1 MFLLYDER
9 RYLFLED
16 KNKLN
21 KDKISVLQEI
31 YDKCLGD
38 RTIAKEEIQK
48 TTDRLSEID
57 LYLESMKVDNEFD
70 LKIFSPRKSEDLSK
84 DKERIS
90 QYEKEKY
97 ELENCKKRQITEL
110 TQLNIQIEQLELLI
124 KNFNETRFKIID
136 VQEKERQRIARDL
149 HDSTV
154 QNLTHLIHRIEL
166 SSMFI
171 DQDKVR
177 SKLELESCIKILKT
191 SIEEI
196 RETIFNL
203 RPMSFDD
210 LGFRQCIENL
220 IANIKLNYRNCDVEL
235 DIFDLDQY
243 EWKIKNKKSIN
254 LFLVTV
260 YRIIQE
266 AISNIIKHSEAD
278 KILLD
283 IKCIDTNCVVIIKD
297 NGKGFSVEDALEQ
310 NEKHFGLSD
319 MQDRVNLLNGNIDI
333 ISECGHG
340 TELKIEIPLI

>member
-1 MFLLYDER
+1 MNR
-9 RYLFLED
+9 
-16 KNKLN
+16 
-21 KDKISVLQEI
+21 DKIFVLQEI

-38 RTIAKEEIQK
+38 RIGTKENIQK
-48 TTDRLSEID
+48 ITNRLSEIE
-57 LYLESMKVDNEFD
+57 LHLNSMRQDDEFD
-70 LKIFSPRKSEDLSK
+70 LKVFSPRKSEDLSK

-90 QYEKEKY
+90 QLENEKY
-97 ELENCKKRQITEL
+97 ELENSKRKQEAEL
-110 TQLNIQIEQLELLI
+110 SKLDTQIEQLEQLI
-124 KNFNETRFKIID
+124 KNFNDTRFKIID
-136 VQEKERQRIARDL
+136 VQEKERQRISRDL

-171 DQDKVR
+171 DQDKIR
-177 SKLELESCIKILKT
+177 AKLELESCIKILKT
-191 SIEEI
+191 SIDEM

-203 RPMSFDD
+203 RPMTFDD
-210 LGFRQCIENL
+210 LGFRQCVENL
-220 IANIKLNYRNCDVEL
+220 IANMKLNYRNCDVEL
-235 DIFDLDQY
+235 NIFELDQY
-243 EWKIKNKKSIN
+243 EWKIKNKKPIN

-278 KILLD
+278 KVLLD
-283 IKCIDTNCVVIIKD
+283 IKCVDTTCVVTIKD
-297 NGKGFSVEDALEQ
+297 NGKGFSVEDTLDQ

-319 MQDRVNLLNGNIDI
+319 MQDRVNLLNGNINI

>member
-1 MFLLYDER
+1 M
-9 RYLFLED
+9 
-16 KNKLN
+16 NKE
-21 KDKISVLQEI
+21 KISVLQEI
-31 YDKCLGD
+31 YDRCLKD
-38 RTIAKEEIQK
+38 RIDIKNSIQN
-48 TTDRLSEID
+48 TTDRLSEVD
-57 LYLESMKVDNEFD
+57 LYLGTMEEDKEFD
-70 LKIFSPRKSEDLSK
+70 LKVFSPRKSEVLLK
-84 DKERIS
+84 DKERII
-90 QYEKEKY
+90 QYQEEKQK
-97 ELENCKKRQITEL
+97 LENRRREQNSK
-110 TQLNIQIEQLELLI
+110 LNKLDTQIEQLELLI
-124 KNFNETRFKIID
+124 KNFNDTRFKIID
-136 VQEKERQRIARDL
+136 VREKERQRIAREL

-154 QNLTHLIHRIEL
+154 QNLTHLIHKIEL

-171 DQDKVR
+171 DQDKIR
-177 SKLELESCIKILKT
+177 SKLELESCIKILKS

-220 IANIKLNYRNCDVEL
+220 IANIKLNYPNCDVEL
-235 DIFDLDQY
+235 NIFDLDRY
-243 EWKIKNKKSIN
+243 DWKIKNKKSIN

-278 KILLD
+278 KIVLD
-283 IKCIDTNCVVIIKD
+283 VKCVDLNCVIIIKD
-297 NGKGFSVEDALEQ
+297 NGKGFSVEDTLEQ

-319 MQDRVNLLNGNIDI
+319 MQDRVNLLNGTIDI

>member
-1 MFLLYDER
+1 M
-9 RYLFLED
+9 
-16 KNKLN
+16 NKE
-21 KDKISVLQEI
+21 KISVLQDI
-31 YDKCLGD
+31 YDRCLKD
-38 RTIAKEEIQK
+38 RIDIKESIQK
-48 TTDRLSEID
+48 TTDRLSEIE
-57 LYLESMKVDNEFD
+57 LYLSTIEEDKEFD
-70 LKIFSPRKSEDLSK
+70 LKVFSPRKSEVLLK
-84 DKERIS
+84 DKERVI
-90 QYEKEKY
+90 QYQEEKQK
-97 ELENCKKRQITEL
+97 LENRRREL
-110 TQLNIQIEQLELLI
+110 NSKLNQLDIQIEQLELLI

-136 VQEKERQRIARDL
+136 VQEKERQRIAREL

-154 QNLTHLIHRIEL
+154 QNLTHLIHKIEL

-171 DQDKVR
+171 DQDKIR

-203 RPMSFDD
+203 RPMTFDD

-220 IANIKLNYRNCDVEL
+220 IANIKLSYRNCDVEL
-235 DIFDLDQY
+235 NICDLDRY
-243 EWKIKNKKSIN
+243 DWKIKNKKSIN

-278 KILLD
+278 KIALD
-283 IKCIDTNCVVIIKD
+283 VKCIDLNCVIIIKD
-297 NGKGFSVEDALEQ
+297 NGKGFSVEDTLEQ

-319 MQDRVNLLNGNIDI
+319 MQDRVNLLNGTFNI

>member
-1 MFLLYDER
+1 MIDIGI
-9 RYLFLED
+9 FLED
-16 KNKLN
+16 KYKLN
-21 KDKISVLQEI
+21 KEKLSVLQEI
-31 YDKCLGD
+31 YDGCLKD
-38 RTIAKEEIQK
+38 RTDLKDNIQK
-48 TTDRLSEID
+48 TENRLSEIE
-57 LYLESMKVDNEFD
+57 LYLGSVEKDEEFD
-70 LKIFSPRKSEDLSK
+70 LKVFSPRKSETLLK
-84 DKERIS
+84 DKERILEF
-90 QYEKEKY
+90 EKEKQ
-97 ELENCKKRQITEL
+97 ELEYKKKEQNSKLIKL
-110 TQLNIQIEQLELLI
+110 DIQIEQLELLI

-136 VQEKERQRIARDL
+136 VQEKERQRIAREL

-171 DQDKVR
+171 DQDTVR

-210 LGFRQCIENL
+210 LGFKQCIENL
-220 IANIKLNYRNCDVEL
+220 IANIKLNYRNCIVEL
-235 DIFDLDQY
+235 NVFDLDQY
-243 EWKIKNKKSIN
+243 DWKIKNKKSIN

-278 KILLD
+278 KIILE
-283 IKCIDTNCVVIIKD
+283 IKCIDANCIINIKD
-297 NGKGFSVEDALEQ
+297 NGKGFSVEDTLEQ

-319 MQDRVNLLNGNIDI
+319 MQDRVNILNGSIDI
-333 ISECGHG
+333 ISECGQG

>member
-1 MFLLYDER
+1 M
-9 RYLFLED
+9 
-16 KNKLN
+16 
-21 KDKISVLQEI
+21 
-31 YDKCLGD
+31 
-38 RTIAKEEIQK
+38 
-48 TTDRLSEID
+48 
-57 LYLESMKVDNEFD
+57 
-70 LKIFSPRKSEDLSK
+70 K
-84 DKERIS
+84 DKERRLE
-90 QYEKEKY
+90 YEKEKQ
-97 ELENCKKRQITEL
+97 ELEYKKKEKNYKLFEL
-110 TQLNIQIEQLELLI
+110 DTQIEQLEQLI

-136 VQEKERQRIARDL
+136 VQEKERQRIAREL

-171 DQDKVR
+171 DQDTIR

-210 LGFRQCIENL
+210 LGFKQCIENL

-235 DIFDLDQY
+235 NIFDLDHY
-243 EWKIKNKKSIN
+243 DWKMKNKKSIN
-254 LFLVTV
+254 LFLVTM

-266 AISNIIKHSEAD
+266 AVSNIIKHSEAD
-278 KILLD
+278 KIVLD
-283 IKCIDTNCVVIIKD
+283 IKCIDTNCMILIKD
-297 NGKGFSVEDALEQ
+297 NGKGFSVEDTLEQ

-319 MQDRVNLLNGNIDI
+319 MQDRVNILNGTIDI
-333 ISECGHG
+333 ISECGQG

>member
-1 MFLLYDER
+1 MIDIDI
-9 RYLFLED
+9 FLED
-16 KNKLN
+16 KYKLN
-21 KDKISVLQEI
+21 KEKLSVLQEI
-31 YDKCLGD
+31 YDGCLKD
-38 RTIAKEEIQK
+38 RTDLKEIIQK
-48 TTDRLSEID
+48 IEDRLSEIE
-57 LYLESMKVDNEFD
+57 LYLGSSEEDKEFD
-70 LKIFSPRKSEDLSK
+70 LKIFSPRKSEALLK
-84 DKERIS
+84 DKERILEF
-90 QYEKEKY
+90 EKEKQ
-97 ELENCKKRQITEL
+97 ELEYKKKEQNSKLIKL
-110 TQLNIQIEQLELLI
+110 DIQIEQLELLI

-136 VQEKERQRIARDL
+136 VKEKERQRIAREL

-171 DQDKVR
+171 DQDTVR

-210 LGFRQCIENL
+210 LGFKQCIENL
-220 IANIKLNYRNCDVEL
+220 IANIKLNYRNCIVEL
-235 DIFDLDQY
+235 NVFDLDQY
-243 EWKIKNKKSIN
+243 DWKIKNKKSIN

-278 KILLD
+278 KIILE
-283 IKCIDTNCVVIIKD
+283 IKCIDANCIINIKD
-297 NGKGFSVEDALEQ
+297 NGKGFSVEDTLEQ

-319 MQDRVNLLNGNIDI
+319 MQDRVNILNGSIDI
-333 ISECGHG
+333 ISECGQG

>member
-1 MFLLYDER
+1 MINVGICY
-9 RYLFLED
+9 FLED
-16 KNKLN
+16 KDKLN
-21 KDKISVLQEI
+21 KEKTSVLQEI
-31 YDKCLGD
+31 YDRCLKD
-38 RTIAKEEIQK
+38 RIDIKESICK
-48 TTDRLSEID
+48 TENRLSEIE
-57 LYLESMKVDNEFD
+57 LYLSTIEEDKEFD
-70 LKIFSPRKSEDLSK
+70 LKVFSPRKSEVLLK
-84 DKERIS
+84 EKERIIEC
-90 QYEKEKY
+90 QEEKLK
-97 ELENCKKRQITEL
+97 LENRKREQKSKL
-110 TQLNIQIEQLELLI
+110 NQLDIQIEQLELLF
-124 KNFNETRFKIID
+124 KNFNDTRFKIID
-136 VQEKERQRIARDL
+136 VQEKERQRIAREL

-154 QNLTHLIHRIEL
+154 QNLTHLIHKIEL

-171 DQDKVR
+171 DQDKIR
-177 SKLELESCIKILKT
+177 SKLELESCIKLLKT

-220 IANIKLNYRNCDVEL
+220 IANIKLNYKNCDVQL
-235 DIFDLDQY
+235 NIFDLDQY
-243 EWKIKNKKSIN
+243 DWKIRNKKSIN

-283 IKCIDTNCVVIIKD
+283 IKCIDSDCVILIKD
-297 NGKGFSVEDALEQ
+297 NGKGFSVEDTLEQ

-319 MQDRVNLLNGNIDI
+319 MQDRVNLLNGTIDI

-340 TELKIEIPLI
+340 TELKIVIPLI

>member
-1 MFLLYDER
+1 M
-9 RYLFLED
+9 
-16 KNKLN
+16 NKE
-21 KDKISVLQEI
+21 KISVLQDI
-31 YDKCLGD
+31 YDRCLKD
-38 RTIAKEEIQK
+38 RIDIKESIQK
-48 TTDRLSEID
+48 TTDRLSEIE
-57 LYLESMKVDNEFD
+57 LYLSTIEEDKEFD
-70 LKIFSPRKSEDLSK
+70 LKIFSPRKSEVLLK
-84 DKERIS
+84 DKERVI
-90 QYEKEKY
+90 QYQEEKQK
-97 ELENCKKRQITEL
+97 LENRRREQNSKL
-110 TQLNIQIEQLELLI
+110 NQLDIQIEQLELLI

-136 VQEKERQRIARDL
+136 VQEKERQRIAREL

-154 QNLTHLIHRIEL
+154 QNLTHLIHKIEL

-171 DQDKVR
+171 DQDKIR

-203 RPMSFDD
+203 RPMTFDD

-235 DIFDLDQY
+235 NICDLDRY
-243 EWKIKNKKSIN
+243 DWKIKNKKSIN

-278 KILLD
+278 KIALD
-283 IKCIDTNCVVIIKD
+283 VKCIDLNCVIIIKD
-297 NGKGFSVEDALEQ
+297 NGKGFSVEDTLEQ

-319 MQDRVNLLNGNIDI
+319 MQDRVNLLNGTFNI

>member
-1 MFLLYDER
+1 M
-9 RYLFLED
+9 
-16 KNKLN
+16 NKE
-21 KDKISVLQEI
+21 KISVLQDI
-31 YDKCLGD
+31 YDRCLKD
-38 RTIAKEEIQK
+38 RIDIKESIQK
-48 TTDRLSEID
+48 TTDRLSEIE
-57 LYLESMKVDNEFD
+57 LYLSTIEEDKEFD
-70 LKIFSPRKSEDLSK
+70 LKVFSPRKSEVLLK
-84 DKERIS
+84 DKERVI
-90 QYEKEKY
+90 QYQEEKQK
-97 ELENCKKRQITEL
+97 LENRRREQNSKL
-110 TQLNIQIEQLELLI
+110 NQLDIQIEQLELLI

-136 VQEKERQRIARDL
+136 VQEKERQRIAREL

-154 QNLTHLIHRIEL
+154 QNLTHLIHKIEL

-171 DQDKVR
+171 DQDKIR

-203 RPMSFDD
+203 RPMTFDD

-220 IANIKLNYRNCDVEL
+220 IANIKLSYRNCDVEL
-235 DIFDLDQY
+235 NICDLDRY
-243 EWKIKNKKSIN
+243 DWKIKNKKSIN

-278 KILLD
+278 KIALD
-283 IKCIDTNCVVIIKD
+283 VKCIDLNCVIIIKD
-297 NGKGFSVEDALEQ
+297 NGKGFSVEDTLEQ

-319 MQDRVNLLNGNIDI
+319 MQDRVNLLNGTFNI

>member
-1 MFLLYDER
+1 M
-9 RYLFLED
+9 
-16 KNKLN
+16 N

-31 YDKCLGD
+31 YDKCLRD
-38 RTIAKEEIQK
+38 RIDTKENIQK
-48 TTDRLSEID
+48 MTDRLSEIELHLNSIQQD
-57 LYLESMKVDNEFD
+57 DEFD
-70 LKIFSPRKSEDLSK
+70 LKVFSPRKSKDLSIE
-84 DKERIS
+84 KERIS
-90 QYEKEKY
+90 QLENEKY
-97 ELENCKKRQITEL
+97 ELENSKRKQEAEL
-110 TQLNIQIEQLELLI
+110 SKLDTQIEQLEQLI
-124 KNFNETRFKIID
+124 KNFNDTRFKIID
-136 VQEKERQRIARDL
+136 VQEKERQRISRDL

-177 SKLELESCIKILKT
+177 AKLELESCIKILKT

-203 RPMSFDD
+203 RPMTFDD
-210 LGFRQCIENL
+210 LGFRQCVENL
-220 IANIKLNYRNCDVEL
+220 IANMKLNYRNCDVEL
-235 DIFDLDQY
+235 NVFELDQY

-278 KILLD
+278 KISLD
-283 IKCIDTNCVVIIKD
+283 IKCVDTNCVLIIKD
-297 NGKGFSVEDALEQ
+297 NGKGFSVEDTLDQ

-319 MQDRVNLLNGNIDI
+319 MQDRVNLLNGNINI

>member
-1 MFLLYDER
+1 MIDIDI
-9 RYLFLED
+9 FLED
-16 KNKLN
+16 KYKLN
-21 KDKISVLQEI
+21 KEKLSVLQEI
-31 YDKCLGD
+31 YDGCLKD
-38 RTIAKEEIQK
+38 RTDLKEIIQK
-48 TTDRLSEID
+48 IEDRLSEIE
-57 LYLESMKVDNEFD
+57 LYLGSSEEDKEFD
-70 LKIFSPRKSEDLSK
+70 LKIFSPRKSEALLK
-84 DKERIS
+84 DKERILEF
-90 QYEKEKY
+90 EKEKQ
-97 ELENCKKRQITEL
+97 ELEYKKKEQNSKLIKL
-110 TQLNIQIEQLELLI
+110 DIQIEQLELLI

-136 VQEKERQRIARDL
+136 VQEKERQRIAREL

-171 DQDKVR
+171 DQDTVR

-210 LGFRQCIENL
+210 LGFKQCIENL
-220 IANIKLNYRNCDVEL
+220 IANIKLNYRNCIVEL
-235 DIFDLDQY
+235 NVFDLDQY
-243 EWKIKNKKSIN
+243 DWKIKNKKSIN

-278 KILLD
+278 KIILE
-283 IKCIDTNCVVIIKD
+283 IKCIDANCIINIKD
-297 NGKGFSVEDALEQ
+297 NGKGFSVEDTLEQ

-319 MQDRVNLLNGNIDI
+319 MQDRVNILNGSIDI
-333 ISECGHG
+333 ISECGQG

>member
-1 MFLLYDER
+1 M
-9 RYLFLED
+9 
-16 KNKLN
+16 NKE
-21 KDKISVLQEI
+21 KISVLQDI
-31 YDKCLGD
+31 YDRCLKD
-38 RTIAKEEIQK
+38 RIDIKESIQK
-48 TTDRLSEID
+48 TTDRLSEIE
-57 LYLESMKVDNEFD
+57 LYLSTIEEDKEFD
-70 LKIFSPRKSEDLSK
+70 LKVFSPRKSEVLLK
-84 DKERIS
+84 DKERVI
-90 QYEKEKY
+90 QYQEEKQK
-97 ELENCKKRQITEL
+97 LENRRREL
-110 TQLNIQIEQLELLI
+110 NSKLNQLDIQIEQLEILI

-136 VQEKERQRIARDL
+136 VQEKERQRIAREL

-154 QNLTHLIHRIEL
+154 QNLTHLIHKIEL

-171 DQDKVR
+171 DQDKIR

-203 RPMSFDD
+203 RPMTFDD

-220 IANIKLNYRNCDVEL
+220 IANIKLSYRNCDVEL
-235 DIFDLDQY
+235 NICDLDRY
-243 EWKIKNKKSIN
+243 DWKIKNKKSIN

-278 KILLD
+278 KIALD
-283 IKCIDTNCVVIIKD
+283 VKCIDLNCVIIIKD
-297 NGKGFSVEDALEQ
+297 NGKGFSVEDTLEQ

-319 MQDRVNLLNGNIDI
+319 MQDRVNLLNGTFNI

>member
-1 MFLLYDER
+1 M
-9 RYLFLED
+9 
-16 KNKLN
+16 N
-21 KDKISVLQEI
+21 KDKISALQEI
-31 YDKCLGD
+31 YDRCLKD
-38 RTIAKEEIQK
+38 RIDEKENLQK
-48 TTDRLSEID
+48 TTNRLSEIEM
-57 LYLESMKVDNEFD
+57 YLSSIKDDQEFD
-70 LKIFSPRKSEDLSK
+70 LKVFSPRKSEALSK
-84 DKERIS
+84 DKERVS
-90 QYEKEKY
+90 QCEEEKQA
-97 ELENCKKRQITEL
+97 LEYLQREQNIKL
-110 TQLNIQIEQLELLI
+110 TQLNKQIEQLELLI
-124 KNFNETRFKIID
+124 KNINETRFKIID
-136 VQEKERQRIARDL
+136 VQEKERQRIAREL

-154 QNLTHLIHRIEL
+154 QNLTHLIHKIEL

-171 DQDKVR
+171 DQDTVR

-220 IANIKLNYRNCDVEL
+220 ITNIKLNYKNCDVEL

-243 EWKIKNKKSIN
+243 DWKMKNKKSIN

-266 AISNIIKHSEAD
+266 ALSNIIKHSEAS
-278 KILLD
+278 KITLD
-283 IKCIDTNCVVIIKD
+283 VKCIDNNCRIIIKD
-297 NGKGFSVEDALEQ
+297 NGVGFSVEDALEQ

-319 MQDRVNLLNGNIDI
+319 MQDRVNLLNGTIDI

>member
-1 MFLLYDER
+1 M
-9 RYLFLED
+9 
-16 KNKLN
+16 NKE
-21 KDKISVLQEI
+21 KISVLQDI
-31 YDKCLGD
+31 YDRCLKD
-38 RTIAKEEIQK
+38 RIDIKESIQK
-48 TTDRLSEID
+48 TTDRLSEIE
-57 LYLESMKVDNEFD
+57 LYLSTIEEDKEFD
-70 LKIFSPRKSEDLSK
+70 LKVFSPRKSEVLLK
-84 DKERIS
+84 DKERVI
-90 QYEKEKY
+90 QYQEEKQK
-97 ELENCKKRQITEL
+97 LENRRREQNSK
-110 TQLNIQIEQLELLI
+110 LNKLDTQIEQLELLI

-136 VQEKERQRIARDL
+136 VQEKERQRIAREL

-154 QNLTHLIHRIEL
+154 QNLTHLIHKIEL

-171 DQDKVR
+171 DQDKIR
-177 SKLELESCIKILKT
+177 SKLELESCIKILKS

-210 LGFRQCIENL
+210 LGFRQCIENFF
-220 IANIKLNYRNCDVEL
+220 ANIKLNYPNCEVEL
-235 DIFDLDQY
+235 NIFDLDRY
-243 EWKIKNKKSIN
+243 DWKIKNKKSIN

-278 KILLD
+278 KIVLD
-283 IKCIDTNCVVIIKD
+283 VKCIDLNCVIIIKD
-297 NGKGFSVEDALEQ
+297 NGKGFSVEDTLEQ

-319 MQDRVNLLNGNIDI
+319 MQDRVNLLNGTIDI

>member
-1 MFLLYDER
+1 MIDIGI
-9 RYLFLED
+9 FLED
-16 KNKLN
+16 KYKLN
-21 KDKISVLQEI
+21 KEKLSVLQEI
-31 YDKCLGD
+31 YDGCLKD
-38 RTIAKEEIQK
+38 RTELKEIIQK
-48 TTDRLSEID
+48 IEDRLSEIE
-57 LYLESMKVDNEFD
+57 LYLGFSEDDKEFD
-70 LKIFSPRKSEDLSK
+70 LKFFSPRKSEILLK
-84 DKERIS
+84 DKERILE
-90 QYEKEKY
+90 YEKEKQ
-97 ELENCKKRQITEL
+97 ELEHKKREQNSKLIKL
-110 TQLNIQIEQLELLI
+110 DIQIEQLELLI

-136 VQEKERQRIARDL
+136 VQEKERQRIAREL

-171 DQDKVR
+171 DQDTVR

-210 LGFRQCIENL
+210 LGFKQCIENL
-220 IANIKLNYRNCDVEL
+220 IANLKLNYRNCDVEL
-235 DIFDLDQY
+235 NIFDLDQY
-243 EWKIKNKKSIN
+243 DWKIKNKKSIN

-278 KILLD
+278 KIILD
-283 IKCIDTNCVVIIKD
+283 IKCIDTNCVIYIKD
-297 NGKGFSVEDALEQ
+297 NGKGFSVEDTLEQ

-319 MQDRVNLLNGNIDI
+319 MQDRVNILNGSIDI
-333 ISECGHG
+333 ISECGKG

>member
-1 MFLLYDER
+1 MIDIGI
-9 RYLFLED
+9 FLED
-16 KNKLN
+16 KYKLN
-21 KDKISVLQEI
+21 KEKLSVLQEI
-31 YDKCLGD
+31 YDGCLKD
-38 RTIAKEEIQK
+38 RTDLKEIIQK
-48 TTDRLSEID
+48 TEDRLSEIEI
-57 LYLESMKVDNEFD
+57 YLGSSGEDKEFD
-70 LKIFSPRKSEDLSK
+70 LKIFSPRKSEALLK
-84 DKERIS
+84 DKERILEFEE
-90 QYEKEKY
+90 EKQ
-97 ELENCKKRQITEL
+97 ELEQKRREQNFKLIK
-110 TQLNIQIEQLELLI
+110 LNTQIEQLEVLI

-136 VQEKERQRIARDL
+136 VQEKERQRIAREL

-171 DQDKVR
+171 DQDTVR

-210 LGFRQCIENL
+210 LGFKQCIENL
-220 IANIKLNYRNCDVEL
+220 IANIKLNYRNCTVEL

-243 EWKIKNKKSIN
+243 DWKIKNKKSIN

-278 KILLD
+278 KIILE
-283 IKCIDTNCVVIIKD
+283 IKCIDANCIINIKD
-297 NGKGFSVEDALEQ
+297 NGKGFSVEDTLEQ

-319 MQDRVNLLNGNIDI
+319 MQDRVNILNGSIDI
-333 ISECGHG
+333 ISECGQG

>member
-1 MFLLYDER
+1 M
-9 RYLFLED
+9 
-16 KNKLN
+16 NKEKL
-21 KDKISVLQEI
+21 SVLQEI
-31 YDKCLGD
+31 YDGCLKD
-38 RTIAKEEIQK
+38 RTDLKEIIQK
-48 TTDRLSEID
+48 IEDRLSEIEI
-57 LYLESMKVDNEFD
+57 YLGSSGEDKEFD
-70 LKIFSPRKSEDLSK
+70 LKIFSPRKSEALLK
-84 DKERIS
+84 DKERILEFEE
-90 QYEKEKY
+90 EKQ
-97 ELENCKKRQITEL
+97 ELEQKKREQNFKLIKL
-110 TQLNIQIEQLELLI
+110 DAQIEQLEVLI

-136 VQEKERQRIARDL
+136 VQEKERQRIAREL

-171 DQDKVR
+171 DQDTVR

-210 LGFRQCIENL
+210 LGFKQCIENL
-220 IANIKLNYRNCDVEL
+220 IANIKLNYRNCIVEL

-243 EWKIKNKKSIN
+243 DWKIKNKKSIN

-278 KILLD
+278 KIILE
-283 IKCIDTNCVVIIKD
+283 IKCIDANCIINIKD
-297 NGKGFSVEDALEQ
+297 NGKGFSVEDTLEQ

-319 MQDRVNLLNGNIDI
+319 MQDRVNILNGSIDI
-333 ISECGHG
+333 ISECGQG

>member
-1 MFLLYDER
+1 M
-9 RYLFLED
+9 
-16 KNKLN
+16 NKEKL
-21 KDKISVLQEI
+21 SVLQEI
-31 YDKCLGD
+31 YDGCLKD
-38 RTIAKEEIQK
+38 RTDLKEIIQK
-48 TTDRLSEID
+48 TEDRLSEIEI
-57 LYLESMKVDNEFD
+57 YLGSSGEDKEFD
-70 LKIFSPRKSEDLSK
+70 LKIFSPRKSEALLK
-84 DKERIS
+84 DKERILKFEE
-90 QYEKEKY
+90 EKQ
-97 ELENCKKRQITEL
+97 ELEQKRREQNFKLIK
-110 TQLNIQIEQLELLI
+110 LNTQIEQLEVLI

-136 VQEKERQRIARDL
+136 VQEKERQRIAREL

-171 DQDKVR
+171 DQDTVR

-210 LGFRQCIENL
+210 LGFKQCIENL
-220 IANIKLNYRNCDVEL
+220 IANIKLNYRNCTVEL

-243 EWKIKNKKSIN
+243 DWKIKNKKSIN

-278 KILLD
+278 KIILE
-283 IKCIDTNCVVIIKD
+283 IKCIDANCIINIKD
-297 NGKGFSVEDALEQ
+297 NGKGFSVEDTLEQ

-319 MQDRVNLLNGNIDI
+319 MQDRVNILNGSIDI
-333 ISECGHG
+333 ISECGQG

>member
-1 MFLLYDER
+1 MIDIGI
-9 RYLFLED
+9 FLED
-16 KNKLN
+16 KYKLN
-21 KDKISVLQEI
+21 KEKLSVLQEI
-31 YDKCLGD
+31 YDGCLKD
-38 RTIAKEEIQK
+38 RTDLKEIIQK
-48 TTDRLSEID
+48 IEDRLSEIE
-57 LYLESMKVDNEFD
+57 LYLGSSEEDKEFD
-70 LKIFSPRKSEDLSK
+70 LKIFSPRKSEALLK
-84 DKERIS
+84 DKERILEF
-90 QYEKEKY
+90 EKEKQ
-97 ELENCKKRQITEL
+97 ELEYKKKEQNSKLIKL
-110 TQLNIQIEQLELLI
+110 DIQIEQLELLI

-136 VQEKERQRIARDL
+136 VQEKERQRIAREL

-171 DQDKVR
+171 DQDTVR

-210 LGFRQCIENL
+210 LGFKQCIENL
-220 IANIKLNYRNCDVEL
+220 IANIKLNYRNCIVEL
-235 DIFDLDQY
+235 NVFDLDQY
-243 EWKIKNKKSIN
+243 DWKIKNKKSIN

-278 KILLD
+278 KIILE
-283 IKCIDTNCVVIIKD
+283 IKCIDANCIINIKD
-297 NGKGFSVEDALEQ
+297 NGKGFSVEDTLEQ

-319 MQDRVNLLNGNIDI
+319 MQDRVNILNGSIDI
-333 ISECGHG
+333 ISECGQG

>member
-1 MFLLYDER
+1 MINVAICY
-9 RYLFLED
+9 FLED
-16 KNKLN
+16 KDKLN
-21 KDKISVLQEI
+21 KEKISVLQEI
-31 YDKCLGD
+31 YDRCLKD
-38 RTIAKEEIQK
+38 RIEIKESIQK
-48 TTDRLSEID
+48 TEDRISEIE
-57 LYLESMKVDNEFD
+57 LYLNTIEEDSEFD
-70 LKIFSPRKSEDLSK
+70 LKVFSPRKSEVFLK
-84 DKERIS
+84 DKECNI
-90 QYEKEKY
+90 QYQEEKQN
-97 ELENCKKRQITEL
+97 LENRRREQYSKL
-110 TQLNIQIEQLELLI
+110 NQLDIQIEQLELLI
-124 KNFNETRFKIID
+124 KNSNDTRFKIID
-136 VQEKERQRIARDL
+136 VQEKERQRIAREL

-154 QNLTHLIHRIEL
+154 QNLTHLIHKIEL

-171 DQDKVR
+171 DQDQIR

-210 LGFRQCIENL
+210 LGFRQCVENL
-220 IANIKLNYRNCDVEL
+220 IANIKLSYRNCDVEL
-235 DIFDLDQY
+235 NIFDLDQY

-278 KILLD
+278 KIILD
-283 IKCIDTNCVVIIKD
+283 INCIDANCLISIKD
-297 NGKGFSVEDALEQ
+297 NGKGFSVEDTLEQ

-319 MQDRVNLLNGNIDI
+319 MQDRVNLLNGSIDI
-333 ISECGHG
+333 ISKCGQG

>member
-1 MFLLYDER
+1 M
-9 RYLFLED
+9 
-16 KNKLN
+16 NKE
-21 KDKISVLQEI
+21 KIFILQEI
-31 YDKCLGD
+31 YDRCLKD
-38 RTIAKEEIQK
+38 RMDLKEKIKK
-48 TTDRLSEID
+48 TEDRLSEIEVY
-57 LYLESMKVDNEFD
+57 LYSIEEDKEFD
-70 LKIFSPRKSEDLSK
+70 LKVFSPRKSTSLLK
-84 DKERIS
+84 DKERILE
-90 QYEKEKY
+90 YEKEKQ
-97 ELENCKKRQITEL
+97 ELVCKKREQNSKLIKLDT
-110 TQLNIQIEQLELLI
+110 QIEQLELLI

-136 VQEKERQRIARDL
+136 VQEKERQRIAREL

-154 QNLTHLIHRIEL
+154 QNLTHLIHKIEL

-171 DQDKVR
+171 DQDAIR

-235 DIFDLDQY
+235 NIFDLDQY
-243 EWKIKNKKSIN
+243 DWKIKNKKSIN

-278 KILLD
+278 KIILN
-283 IKCIDTNCVVIIKD
+283 INCIDANCMITIKD
-297 NGKGFSVEDALEQ
+297 NGKGFSVENALEQ

-319 MQDRVNLLNGNIDI
+319 MQDRVNILNGSIDI
-333 ISECGHG
+333 ISECGQG
-340 TELKIEIPLI
+340 TELKINIPLI

>member
-1 MFLLYDER
+1 MINVAICY
-9 RYLFLED
+9 FLED
-16 KNKLN
+16 KDKLN
-21 KDKISVLQEI
+21 KEKISVLQEI
-31 YDKCLGD
+31 YDRCLKD
-38 RTIAKEEIQK
+38 RIEIKESIQK
-48 TTDRLSEID
+48 TEDRISEID
-57 LYLESMKVDNEFD
+57 LYLNTIEEDSEFD
-70 LKIFSPRKSEDLSK
+70 LKVFSPRKSEVFLK
-84 DKERIS
+84 DKERNI
-90 QYEKEKY
+90 QYQVEKQNLGNRRREQYSK
-97 ELENCKKRQITEL
+97 LN
-110 TQLNIQIEQLELLI
+110 QLDIQIEQLELLI
-124 KNFNETRFKIID
+124 KNLYETRFKIID
-136 VQEKERQRIARDL
+136 VQEKERQRIAREL

-154 QNLTHLIHRIEL
+154 QNLTHLIHKIEL

-171 DQDKVR
+171 DQDQIR
-177 SKLELESCIKILKT
+177 SKLELESCIKLLKT

-210 LGFRQCIENL
+210 LGFRQCVENL

-235 DIFDLDQY
+235 NILDLDQY

-278 KILLD
+278 KIILD
-283 IKCIDTNCVVIIKD
+283 INCIDTNCLISIID
-297 NGKGFSVEDALEQ
+297 NGKGFSVEDTLEQ

-319 MQDRVNLLNGNIDI
+319 MQDRVNLLNGSIDI
-333 ISECGHG
+333 ISKCGQG

>member
-1 MFLLYDER
+1 M
-9 RYLFLED
+9 
-16 KNKLN
+16 NKE
-21 KDKISVLQEI
+21 KISVLQEI
-31 YDKCLGD
+31 YDRCLKD
-38 RTIAKEEIQK
+38 RIDIKNSIQN
-48 TTDRLSEID
+48 TTDRLSEVD
-57 LYLESMKVDNEFD
+57 LYLGTMEEDKEFD
-70 LKIFSPRKSEDLSK
+70 LKVFSPRKSEVLLK
-84 DKERIS
+84 DKERII
-90 QYEKEKY
+90 QYQEEKQK
-97 ELENCKKRQITEL
+97 LENRRREQNSK
-110 TQLNIQIEQLELLI
+110 LNKLDIQIEQLELLI
-124 KNFNETRFKIID
+124 KNFNDTRFKIID
-136 VQEKERQRIARDL
+136 VREKERQRIAREL

-154 QNLTHLIHRIEL
+154 QNLTHLIHKIEL

-171 DQDKVR
+171 DQDKIR
-177 SKLELESCIKILKT
+177 SKLELESCIKILKS

-220 IANIKLNYRNCDVEL
+220 IANIKLNYPNCDVEL
-235 DIFDLDQY
+235 NIFDLDRY
-243 EWKIKNKKSIN
+243 DWKIKNKKSIN

-278 KILLD
+278 KIVLD
-283 IKCIDTNCVVIIKD
+283 VKCVDLNCVIIIKD
-297 NGKGFSVEDALEQ
+297 NGKGFSVEDTLEQ

-319 MQDRVNLLNGNIDI
+319 MQDRVNLLNGTIDI

>member
-1 MFLLYDER
+1 M
-9 RYLFLED
+9 
-16 KNKLN
+16 NKE
-21 KDKISVLQEI
+21 KISVLQEI
-31 YDKCLGD
+31 YDRCLKD
-38 RTIAKEEIQK
+38 RIDIKNSIQN
-48 TTDRLSEID
+48 TTDRLSEVD
-57 LYLESMKVDNEFD
+57 LYLGTMEEDKEFD
-70 LKIFSPRKSEDLSK
+70 LKVFSPRKSEVLLK
-84 DKERIS
+84 DKERII
-90 QYEKEKY
+90 QYQEEKQK
-97 ELENCKKRQITEL
+97 LENRRREQNSK
-110 TQLNIQIEQLELLI
+110 LNKLDIQIEQLELLI
-124 KNFNETRFKIID
+124 KNFNDTRFKIID
-136 VQEKERQRIARDL
+136 VREKERQRIAREL

-154 QNLTHLIHRIEL
+154 QNLTHLIHKIEL

-171 DQDKVR
+171 DQDKIR
-177 SKLELESCIKILKT
+177 SKLELESCIKILKS

-220 IANIKLNYRNCDVEL
+220 IANIKLNYPNCDVEL
-235 DIFDLDQY
+235 NIFDLVRYD
-243 EWKIKNKKSIN
+243 WKIKNKKSIN

-278 KILLD
+278 KIVLD
-283 IKCIDTNCVVIIKD
+283 VKCVDLNCVIIIKD
-297 NGKGFSVEDALEQ
+297 NGKGFSVEDTLEQ

-319 MQDRVNLLNGNIDI
+319 MQDRVNLLNGTIDI